1 MTMLRRAG
9 SGIVATAIVLGWMA
23 GGLPGSAA
31 ADGPFSAMG
40 GNWSG
45 SGQMRFDGG
54 NAEALKCRAYY
65 TPKDAGASVGLAI
78 RCASPSNKIELR
90 ATLTSAG
97 GRVSGNWE
105 ERTFNAMG
113 DVSGQATNTRLNL
126 SIKGG
131 GFSGSMTVGTTGS
144 SQSVLIQTEGTGL
157 RSVNINL
164 SRS

>member
-1 MTMLRRAG
+1 MTTFRRPGAKIALGAMLAC
-9 SGIVATAIVLGWMA
+9 MA
-23 GGLPGSAA
+23 GALPGSAGA
-31 ADGPFSAMG
+31 EGPFTSLS

-54 NAEALKCRAYY
+54 NAEALKCRAFY
-65 TPKDAGASVGLAI
+65 TPKDAGSSLGLAI

-97 GRVSGNWE
+97 GRVSGSWE
-105 ERTFNAMG
+105 ERTFNATG
-113 DVSGQATNTRLNL
+113 EVSGQVTNTRLNL

-131 GFSGSMTVGTTGS
+131 GFNASMMVGTTGS